1 MSGMSRT
8 VTALARR
15 FQFVEDSY
23 DGDVPAISCDGLVP
37 GAALDLTHWQG
48 NRTPQRYKADTSTEI
63 ALNFAG
69 APEADE
75 QWENAVVVNNH
86 FDTDGLLSA
95 WVLLDPQQ
103 ATAHRALLVAAAESG
118 DFDEWPALDRGL
130 WLDAAIRQLASGA
143 ADDQAAYR
151 LVLPQLPELIRDLDE
166 RRDLWG
172 REWDDLQA
180 AVAALESGG
189 LRAER
194 LGQVGVMI
202 HAIGQP
208 EVPGALLARRFLPAA
223 RRYLLAF
230 AREGGWYDYRYE
242 RPHYAWA
249 DTVIRPVIPQP
260 DAGALAEALGTDW
273 TDEGLP
279 GMTGIIQTSR
289 PVDEQPNAVARRIS
303 RIDVT

>member
-1 MSGMSRT
+1 
-8 VTALARR
+8 VTALERR
-15 FQFVEDSY
+15 FQYIEESY
-23 DGDVPAISCDGLVP
+23 EGEIRGISCDGLVP

-48 NRTPQRYKADTSTEI
+48 NRTPPQYKADTSTEI
-63 ALNFAG
+63 ALNFVG
-69 APEADE
+69 SPESGE
-75 QWENAVVVNNH
+75 QWANAVVVNNH
-86 FDTDGLLSA
+86 FDTDGILSA
-95 WVLLDPQQ
+95 WVLLDPEQ
-103 ATAHRALLVAAAESG
+103 AMAHGALLVAAAESG

-143 ADDQAAYR
+143 ADDEAAYQ
-151 LVLPQLPELIRDLDE
+151 LVLPQLPELIHDLDQ

-172 REWDDLQA
+172 REWDDLQS

-194 LGQVGVMI
+194 LHMLGVMI

-208 EVPGALLARRFLPAA
+208 EAPGALLARRFLPAA

-230 AREGGWYDYRYE
+230 GREGGRYDYRYE

-249 DTVIRPVIPQP
+249 DTVIRPVLPQP
-260 DAGALAEALGTDW
+260 DAGALAKALGLEW

-279 GMTGIIQTSR
+279 GMTGIVRTSR
-289 PVDEQPNAVARRIS
+289 PVEEQPDALARRLLE
-303 RIDVT
+303 IDAT